1 MTRPNIILVAA
12 RSKNN
17 IIGNKGGLPWHL
29 PEDLKRF
36 KRLTVGKPIIMGRK
50 TFESIGKPLPGR
62 HNIVVTRAPD
72 WQHEGVTVAA
82 NIAEAIAAAG
92 LNPSARAD
100 DIMIIGGGE
109 IYAQSLAFATQLELT
124 DVDVEIAGDTCFPH
138 VNANEW
144 HETFRENHAAVGDMP
159 GYAFVT
165 LMRKKPAEDVH
176 PQRV

>member
-1 MTRPNIILVAA
+1 MTRPNIILIAA

-17 IIGNKGGLPWHL
+17 IIGNKGALPWHL

-36 KRLTVGKPIIMGRK
+36 KRLTTGKPIIMGRK
-50 TFESIGKPLPGR
+50 TFDSIGKPLPGR
-62 HNIVVTRAPD
+62 HNIVVTRSPD
-72 WQHEGVTVAA
+72 WHHESVTVAA

-124 DVDVEIAGDTCFPH
+124 DVDVEIAGDTWFPAI
-138 VNANEW
+138 NAKEW
-144 HETFRENHAAVGDMP
+144 QETFRENHAAKADTP
-159 GYAFVT
+159 SYAFVT
-165 LMRKKPAEDVH
+165 LIRK
-176 PQRV
+176 